1 MKKLQKIIFAIE
13 NITLKVGKTISW
25 LVLLMTLTAFS
36 VAILRYFFNI
46 GFVWMQESYIWMHGL
61 VFLFG
66 SAYTLLDDKHVR
78 VDIFYRD
85 FNEKYKAFVNIFFSF
100 FFIFPFIFIISK
112 YSIPYILKSW
122 ISLEKSREAG
132 GIQFLYLYKTS
143 IILFCFFLFIQTI
156 ALILRCV
163 VVINKKQAKQQAKN
177 KLTHKLKHTK

>member
-1 MKKLQKIIFAIE
+1 MAKLKKIIFAIE
-13 NITLKVGKTISW
+13 NITIKVGKTISW
-25 LVLLMTLTAFS
+25 LILLMTLTAFS
-36 VAILRYFFNI
+36 VAMLRYFFNI

-61 VFLFG
+61 VFLLG
-66 SAYTLLDDKHVR
+66 STYTLLEDKHVR
-78 VDIFYRD
+78 VDIFYRN
-85 FNEKYKAFVNIFFSF
+85 FSEKYKAYLNIFFSI

-132 GIQFLYLYKTS
+132 GLQFLYLYKTS

-163 VVINKKQAKQQAKN
+163 LVISKKE
-177 KLTHKLKHTK
+177 TKIFSKF

>member
-1 MKKLQKIIFAIE
+1 MKKIKKVIFNIEKLNKKIGEA
-13 NITLKVGKTISW
+13 VSW
-25 LVLLMTLTAFS
+25 LVLSMALTAFF
-36 VAILRYFFNI
+36 VVLLRYFYNI

-61 VFLFG
+61 VFLLG

-78 VDIFYRD
+78 VDIFYRT
-85 FNEKYKAFVNIFFSF
+85 FSERYKAYVNIFFSI
-100 FFIFPFIFIISK
+100 FFIFPFIFIVSK

-132 GIQFLYLYKTS
+132 GLQFLYLYKTS

-163 VVINKKQAKQQAKN
+163 LVINKKQAKIFFKF
-177 KLTHKLKHTK
+177 